1 MAPASYSGNFFYG
14 DCNSARI
21 LRARLNNATNAVI
34 ATDYWANSINSQ
46 VDIAIGPDG
55 AIYYTGAGTNNIYRA
70 AYNVT
75 AQGLV
80 LANQNLQID
89 EAGAAVTTVR
99 LAIAPASDLLVS
111 VARSAGD
118 ADVNVTTGASLTFTP
133 SNWMV
138 PQVVRLSANADA
150 DETNDTATI
159 EVSATSLSTAPI
171 RVTVL
176 DLAGTA
182 SGIFANGFE

>member
-1 MAPASYSGNFFYG
+1 MAVGALVVAG
-14 DCNSARI
+14 A
-21 LRARLNNATNAVI
+21 AAV
-34 ATDYWANSINSQ
+34 
-46 VDIAIGPDG
+46 V
-55 AIYYTGAGTNNIYRA
+55 
-70 AYNVT
+70 
-75 AQGLV
+75 
-80 LANQNLQID
+80 D

-99 LAIAPASDLLVS
+99 LAMAPVSDVLVS
-111 VARSAGD
+111 VARSTGD
-118 ADVNVTTGASLTFTP
+118 ADVNVTGGANLIFTP

-176 DLAGTA
+176 DLAGA
-182 SGIFANGFE
+182 PSGIFANGFE